1 VGTSTGVAVT
11 EVDVVVLGLGPGGR
25 DAASQLARAGLD
37 VVGIDE
43 RLVGGECPFFGC
55 TPTKMMVRAAE
66 LLAESRRV
74 PVLAGTSDVRP
85 DWSRVAARVAG
96 EATHAWTDEAEV
108 AELTG
113 SGVTFVRDHARLAGP
128 RTVVVGDGRE
138 RYVARR
144 GVVLATG
151 TRPSVPPIDGL
162 AQTPYW
168 TNRDVVRLTSLPDS
182 LAVIGGGSIGAEL
195 CQVFARFGVAV
206 TLLEAEDRILSA
218 SEPEASALLADRF
231 ADEGI
236 QVVTGREIT
245 RVDSVGDRFA
255 ISLGSGAVEADR
267 LLVASGRTSNLD
279 DIGLETV
286 GLDPTMA
293 TIDCDSHMRVADGLW
308 AIGDITGKGAYTH
321 VAHYQAA
328 IAVSAILDADAAQG
342 ADYRAVPNVTFT
354 DPEIGSV
361 GMTEAAAREA
371 GLRVRVGC
379 ADLAASPRGWV
390 HGPGNAGLVKVVEDA
405 DSSVLVGATVA
416 GPRAGELLGQL
427 TLAVH
432 ARVPTASLDT
442 MIYAFPTFY
451 ETVGQALDD
460 LH

>member
-1 VGTSTGVAVT
+1 VREA
-11 EVDVVVLGLGPGGR
+11 DVVVLGLGPGGR

-74 PVLAGTSDVRP
+74 PRLAGTSDVRP

-96 EATHAWTDEAEV
+96 EATHDWTDDAEV
-108 AELTG
+108 AELTA
-113 SGVTFVRDHARLAGP
+113 SGVTFVRDHGRLAGA

-138 RYVARR
+138 SYVARR

-151 TRPSVPPIDGL
+151 TRPSVPPVDGL

-168 TNRDVVRLTSLPDS
+168 TNRDVVRLTTLPES

-195 CQVFARFGVAV
+195 CQAFTRFGVEV

-218 SEPEASALLADRF
+218 SEPEASALLAATF

-236 QVVTGREIT
+236 RVVTGREIT
-245 RVDSVGDRFA
+245 GVDCVGGRFE
-255 ISLGSGAVEADR
+255 ISLGDSAIEADR

-293 TIDCDSHMRVADGLW
+293 TIDCDEHMRVADGLW
-308 AIGDITGKGAYTH
+308 AIGDITGRGAYTH
-321 VAHYQAA
+321 IAHYQAA
-328 IAVSAILDADAAQG
+328 IAVSAILDGKGAPE

-354 DPEIGSV
+354 EPEIGAV
-361 GMTEAAAREA
+361 GMTEAAAREE
-371 GLRVRVGC
+371 GLRVRAGC

-405 DSSVLVGATVA
+405 ESSVLVGATVA

>member
-1 VGTSTGVAVT
+1 VRD
-11 EVDVVVLGLGPGGR
+11 VDVVVLGLGPGGR

-74 PVLAGTSDVRP
+74 PGLAGTSDVRP
-85 DWSRVAARVAG
+85 DWSRVAARVTG

-108 AELTG
+108 AELTD
-113 SGVTFVRDHARLAGP
+113 SGVTFVRDHGRLAGP
-128 RTVVVGDGRE
+128 RTVAVGDARE
-138 RYVARR
+138 SYVARR

-151 TRPSVPPIDGL
+151 TRPSVPPVDGL

-168 TNRDVVRLTSLPDS
+168 TNRDVVRLTTLPES

-195 CQVFARFGVAV
+195 CQVFARFGVTV
-206 TLLEAEDRILSA
+206 TLLEVADRILSA
-218 SEPEASALLADRF
+218 SEPEASALLATTF

-245 RVDSVGDRFA
+245 EVRCAGDRFE
-255 ISLGSGAVEADR
+255 ISLGSSVVEADR

-286 GLDPTMA
+286 GLDPSMA
-293 TIDCDSHMRVADGLW
+293 TIDCDAHMRVADGLW

-328 IAVSAILDADAAQG
+328 IAVSAILSGESAQR

-354 DPEIGSV
+354 DPEIGAV
-361 GMTEAAAREA
+361 GMTEAQAREE
-371 GLRVRVGC
+371 GLRVRVGS

-405 DSSVLVGATVA
+405 DSAVLVGATVA

-427 TLAVH
+427 TLAIH

-451 ETVGQALDD
+451 ETVGQAVDA

>member
-1 VGTSTGVAVT
+1 VR

-66 LLAESRRV
+66 LLAESGRV

-96 EATHAWTDEAEV
+96 EATHAWTDDAEV

-113 SGVTFVRDHARLAGP
+113 SGVTFVRDHGRLAGP

-151 TRPSVPPIDGL
+151 TRPSVPPVDGL

-218 SEPEASALLADRF
+218 SEPEASALLARSF
-231 ADEGI
+231 TDEGI
-236 QVVTGREIT
+236 QVVTGQEIT
-245 RVDSVGDRFA
+245 GVEYVGDRFV
-255 ISLGSGAVEADR
+255 ISLGGGAVEADR

-279 DIGLETV
+279 DVGLETV

-328 IAVSAILDADAAQG
+328 IAVAAIVDGDG
-342 ADYRAVPNVTFT
+342 DGGHEADYRAVPNVTFT

-405 DSSVLVGATVA
+405 ESSVLVGATVA

-451 ETVGQALDD
+451 ETVDQAIDD

>member
-1 VGTSTGVAVT
+1 VR
-11 EVDVVVLGLGPGGR
+11 EFDVVVLGLGPGGR

-74 PVLAGTSDVRP
+74 PRLAGSSDVRP

-96 EATHAWTDEAEV
+96 EATHAWTDDAEV
-108 AELTG
+108 AELTD
-113 SGVTFVRDHARLAGP
+113 SGVTFVRDHGRLSGP
-128 RTVVVGDGRE
+128 RTVVVGDGE

-151 TRPSVPPIDGL
+151 TRPSVPPVDGL

-168 TNRDVVRLTSLPDS
+168 TNRDVVRLTTLPES

-206 TLLEAEDRILSA
+206 TLLEVEDRILSA
-218 SEPEASALLADRF
+218 SEPEASALLARSF

-245 RVDSVGDRFA
+245 GVDCVGDRFE
-255 ISLGSGAVEADR
+255 ISLGGEVVEADR

-279 DIGLETV
+279 DVGLETV
-286 GLDPTMA
+286 GLEPTIA
-293 TIDCDSHMRVADGLW
+293 TIDCDGHMLVAEGLW

-321 VAHYQAA
+321 IAHYQAA
-328 IAVSAILDADAAQG
+328 IAVSAILAADGTQE

-405 DSSVLVGATVA
+405 ESSVLVGATVA

-432 ARVPTASLDT
+432 ARVPTASLGT
-442 MIYAFPTFY
+442 MISAFPTFY